1 MDLTPNNTGSYTY
14 RYMSAEEKVSK
25 VIDQY
30 LVDRD
35 KLNKELLLQ
44 LREILE
50 KKEEAGVYPR
60 RVGSFESEA
69 LGEFHTHERTL

>member
-1 MDLTPNNTGSYTY
+1 
-14 RYMSAEEKVSK
+14 MSTEEKVSK
-25 VIDQY
+25 VINQY
-30 LVDRD
+30 LTDRD

-60 RVGSFESEA
+60 GVGSLDSEA
-69 LGEFHTHERTL
+69 LGGFHTHERTL